1 MKHEFSIRFLGL
13 HSDNLKPVL
22 GEAEGSKACSELRR
36 KIQNHRSFLPTI
48 ENPKSKIQNRR
59 WGGIVAIGVTFA
71 SFGVVAE
78 AQQPAKKVYR
88 IAILSP
94 STRPRPVIEALRQG
108 LRDLGYTEGQNVIF
122 EDRYADFK
130 TDRLPQLASE
140 LVNLKPDVIF
150 THSVTGAKAAKEATT
165 TIPVVIGAAGNLV
178 QDGIVASL
186 ARPGGN
192 ITGVTLLSSEL
203 EGKRLELL
211 KEASR
216 KLARVAVFVN
226 SANPAWERYP
236 QVLEPAARALGLK
249 LQRVE
254 VRNPTDF
261 DRAFSAIR
269 QNDADGILVVS
280 DPIFTD
286 QTRIAEFA
294 VKHRLSSISEV
305 PRFAETGGLIQY
317 GLSIPDM
324 GRHAAVLVDKILK
337 GAKPADLPVERP
349 TKFEFIINLK
359 TAKQIGLTIPP
370 EMLARADK
378 VIK

>member
-1 MKHEFSIRFLGL
+1 MKHIVSLLTFFVALAVG
-13 HSDNLKPVL
+13 
-22 GEAEGSKACSELRR
+22 GEMA
-36 KIQNHRSFLPTI
+36 Q
-48 ENPKSKIQNRR
+48 
-59 WGGIVAIGVTFA
+59 
-71 SFGVVAE
+71 
-78 AQQPAKKVYR
+78 AQQLAKKVYR

-130 TDRLPQLASE
+130 ADRLPQLASE

-165 TIPVVIGAAGNLV
+165 TIPVVIGAAGDLV

-236 QVLEPAARALGLK
+236 QVLEPAAHALGLR

-254 VRNPTDF
+254 VSNPADF
-261 DRAFSAIR
+261 ERAFSAIR
-269 QNDADGILVVS
+269 QNNSDGILVVS

-349 TKFEFIINLK
+349 TKFEFLINLK

-370 EMLARADK
+370 EMLARADR
-378 VIK
+378 VIKQS

>member
-1 MKHEFSIRFLGL
+1 LLGDFKIR
-13 HSDNLKPVL
+13 
-22 GEAEGSKACSELRR
+22 
-36 KIQNHRSFLPTI
+36 
-48 ENPKSKIQNRR
+48 NPQS
-59 WGGIVAIGVTFA
+59 AILVGALVFA
-71 SFGVVAE
+71 LCVPAE

-88 IAILSP
+88 IGVLSP
-94 STRPRPVIEALRQG
+94 ATRPRPVIEAFRQTLRE
-108 LRDLGYTEGQNVIF
+108 LGYVEGKNVLLD
-122 EDRYADFK
+122 ERYAEWK
-130 TDRLPQLASE
+130 LERLPQLAAE
-140 LVNLKPDVIF
+140 LVKLKPDIIF

-165 TIPVVIGAAGNLV
+165 SIPIVIGAAGDLV

-216 KLARVAVFVN
+216 KLSRVAVFVN

-236 QVLEPAARALGLK
+236 QVLEPAARALGLR

-261 DRAFSAIR
+261 EPAFAAIL
-269 QNDADGILVVS
+269 QHDANGLLVVS
-280 DPIFTD
+280 DPIFQAH
-286 QTRIAEFA
+286 QTRIAEFTA
-294 VKHRLSSISEV
+294 KHRLPSIAEV
-305 PRFAETGGLIQY
+305 PGFAEAGGLIQY

-324 GRHAAVLVDKILK
+324 GRRAALYVDTILK

-349 TKFEFIINLK
+349 TKFEFLINLK
-359 TAKQIGLTIPP
+359 TAKQIGVTIPP

>member
-1 MKHEFSIRFLGL
+1 
-13 HSDNLKPVL
+13 
-22 GEAEGSKACSELRR
+22 
-36 KIQNHRSFLPTI
+36 
-48 ENPKSKIQNRR
+48 
-59 WGGIVAIGVTFA
+59 
-71 SFGVVAE
+71 
-78 AQQPAKKVYR
+78 VYR

-94 STRPRPVIEALRQG
+94 ATRPRPVIEAFRQG
-108 LRDLGYTEGQNVIF
+108 LRDLGYTEGQNVRF
-122 EDRYADFK
+122 EDRYAEFK
-130 TDRLPQLASE
+130 TDRLPQLTSE
-140 LVNLKPDVIF
+140 LVKLKPDVIF
-150 THSVTGAKAAKEATT
+150 THSVSGAKAAKEATT
-165 TIPVVIGAAGNLV
+165 TIPVVVGASGDLV

-216 KLARVAVFVN
+216 KLSRVAVLVN
-226 SANPAWERYP
+226 SNNPAWERYP
-236 QVLEPAARALGLK
+236 QVLEPAARALGLR

-254 VRNPTDF
+254 VSNPADF
-261 DRAFSAIR
+261 EHAFSAIR
-269 QNDADGILVVS
+269 QNDAGGILVVS

-286 QTRIAEFA
+286 QHIAEFA

-305 PRFAETGGLIQY
+305 PRFAEAGGLIQY

-324 GRHAAVLVDKILK
+324 GRRAAALVDKILK

-349 TKFEFIINLK
+349 TKFEFLINLK

-378 VIK
+378 VIR

>member
-1 MKHEFSIRFLGL
+1 VTETYFGFLMVRLGSPQVLDFGFSERKRVKETAWLRVLNFCF
-13 HSDNLKPVL
+13 DNL
-22 GEAEGSKACSELRR
+22 
-36 KIQNHRSFLPTI
+36 
-48 ENPKSKIQNRR
+48 KSKIQNLK
-59 WGGIVAIGVTFA
+59 WAGIGAIGLTFA
-71 SFGVVAE
+71 ICGVVAE
-78 AQQPAKKVYR
+78 AQPSKKVYR

-94 STRPRPVIEALRQG
+94 STRPRPVIEALRQE

-130 TDRLPQLASE
+130 TERLPQLAFE
-140 LVNLKPDVIF
+140 LVKLKPDIIF

-165 TIPVVIGAAGNLV
+165 TIPVVIGAAGDLV
-178 QDGIVASL
+178 QDGLVASL

-216 KLARVAVFVN
+216 KVARVAVLVN

-236 QVLEPAARALGLK
+236 QILDPAARALGLK

-254 VRNPTDF
+254 VRNPADF
-261 DRAFSAIR
+261 DRAFASIL
-269 QNDADGILVVS
+269 QNDANGILVVT
-280 DPIFTD
+280 DAIFTD

-294 VKHRLSSISEV
+294 VKHRLSSISEL

-324 GRHAAVLVDKILK
+324 GRHAAALVDKILK

-378 VIK
+378 VIR

>member
-1 MKHEFSIRFLGL
+1 MKHILGL
-13 HSDNLKPVL
+13 LTILVTL
-22 GEAEGSKACSELRR
+22 QIFGEMA
-36 KIQNHRSFLPTI
+36 Q
-48 ENPKSKIQNRR
+48 
-59 WGGIVAIGVTFA
+59 
-71 SFGVVAE
+71 

-94 STRPRPVIEALRQG
+94 STRPRAVVEALRQE
-108 LRDLGYTEGQNVIF
+108 LRDLGYTEGQNVLF
-122 EDRYADFK
+122 EERYAEFK
-130 TDRLPQLASE
+130 ADRLPQLAAE
-140 LVNLKPDVIF
+140 LVKLKPDVIF

-165 TIPVVIGAAGNLV
+165 TIPIVIGAAGDLV
-178 QDGIVASL
+178 QDGVVASL

-192 ITGVTLLSSEL
+192 VTGVTLLSSDL

-216 KLARVAVFVN
+216 KLARVAVLLN

-236 QVLEPAARALGLK
+236 QVLEPAARSLGLK

-254 VRNPTDF
+254 VRSPGEL
-261 DRAFSAIR
+261 DRAFSTIL
-269 QNDADGILVVS
+269 QNDAHGILVVT
-280 DPIFTD
+280 DAIFTD
-286 QTRIAEFA
+286 QTGITEFA
-294 VKHRLSSISEV
+294 VKHRLPSISEL
-305 PRFAETGGLIQY
+305 PRFAEAGGLIQY

-324 GRHAAVLVDKILK
+324 GRRAAGFVDKILK

-349 TKFEFIINLK
+349 TKFEFFINLK
-359 TAKQIGLTIPP
+359 TAKQIGITIPP

>member
-1 MKHEFSIRFLGL
+1 MGLTASFRFRERKRVKETASLRVL
-13 HSDNLKPVL
+13 NFCFNNLK
-22 GEAEGSKACSELRR
+22 SR
-36 KIQNHRSFLPTI
+36 
-48 ENPKSKIQNRR
+48 IQNRK
-59 WGGIVAIGVTFA
+59 WVGVSVIAFVLVMAGAVAY
-71 SFGVVAE
+71 

-94 STRPRPVIEALRQG
+94 STRPRAVIEALRQE

-130 TDRLPQLASE
+130 TERLPQLASE
-140 LVNLKPDVIF
+140 LVKLKPDIIF

-165 TIPVVIGAAGNLV
+165 TIPVVIGAAGDLV
-178 QDGIVASL
+178 QDGLVASL

-192 ITGVTLLSSEL
+192 ITGITLLSSEL

-211 KEASR
+211 KESSR
-216 KLARVAVFVN
+216 KLARVAVLVN

-236 QVLEPAARALGLK
+236 EILEPAARALGLK

-254 VRNPTDF
+254 IRDPADF
-261 DRAFSAIR
+261 DRAFSAIL
-269 QNDADGILVVS
+269 QNEAHGILVVT
-280 DPIFTD
+280 DAIFTD
-286 QTRIAEFA
+286 QKRIVEFA
-294 VKHRLSSISEV
+294 VKRRLSSISEL
-305 PRFAETGGLIQY
+305 PRFAESGGLIQY

-324 GRHAAVLVDKILK
+324 GRRAAALVDKILK

-370 EMLARADK
+370 EMLARADR

>member
-1 MKHEFSIRFLGL
+1 MRKEIYGLALGAL
-13 HSDNLKPVL
+13 LF
-22 GEAEGSKACSELRR
+22 A
-36 KIQNHRSFLPTI
+36 F
-48 ENPKSKIQNRR
+48 
-59 WGGIVAIGVTFA
+59 TFP
-71 SFGVVAE
+71 
-78 AQQPAKKVYR
+78 AQGQLPAKKVYR

-94 STRPRPVIEALRQG
+94 ATQPRPVIKALRQG
-108 LRDLGYTEGQNVIF
+108 LRDLGYTEGQNIVF
-122 EDRYADFK
+122 DARYAEWK
-130 TDRLPQLASE
+130 LERLPQLASE
-140 LVNLKPDVIF
+140 LIKLNPDVIF

-165 TIPVVIGAAGNLV
+165 TIPVVIGAAGDLV

-216 KLARVAVFVN
+216 KLSRVAVLVN

-236 QVLEPAARALGLK
+236 QVLEPAARALGLR

-254 VRNPTDF
+254 VSKPADF
-261 DRAFSAIR
+261 EQAFSAIL
-269 QNDADGILVVS
+269 QNRADGLLVVS

-286 QTRIAEFA
+286 QTRLAQFA
-294 VKHRLSSISEV
+294 VKHHLPSISEV

-324 GRHAAVLVDKILK
+324 GRRAAAYIDKILK

-349 TKFEFIINLK
+349 TKFEFLINLK
-359 TAKQIGLTIPP
+359 TAQQMGLKIPP

-378 VIK
+378 VIR

>member
-1 MKHEFSIRFLGL
+1 VKQFW
-13 HSDNLKPVL
+13 
-22 GEAEGSKACSELRR
+22 A
-36 KIQNHRSFLPTI
+36 
-48 ENPKSKIQNRR
+48 
-59 WGGIVAIGVTFA
+59 GIIAIGVAFA
-71 SFGVVAE
+71 SFGIVTE

-94 STRPRPVIEALRQG
+94 ATRPRPVIEAFRQG
-108 LRDLGYTEGQNVIF
+108 LRDLGYTEGQNVRF
-122 EDRYADFK
+122 EDRYAEFK
-130 TDRLPQLASE
+130 TDRLPQLTSE
-140 LVNLKPDVIF
+140 LVKLKPDVIF
-150 THSVTGAKAAKEATT
+150 THSVSGAKAAKEATT
-165 TIPVVIGAAGNLV
+165 TIPVVVGASGDLV

-216 KLARVAVFVN
+216 KLSRVAVLVN
-226 SANPAWERYP
+226 SNNPAWERYP
-236 QVLEPAARALGLK
+236 QVLEPAARALGLR

-254 VRNPTDF
+254 VSNPADF
-261 DRAFSAIR
+261 EHAFSAIR
-269 QNDADGILVVS
+269 QNDAGGILVVS

-286 QTRIAEFA
+286 QHIAEFA

-305 PRFAETGGLIQY
+305 PRFAEAGGLIQY

-324 GRHAAVLVDKILK
+324 GRRAAALVDKILK

-349 TKFEFIINLK
+349 TKFEFLINLK

-378 VIK
+378 VIR